1 MPRTASCLRHALAVP
16 VLFYRFQIYPEL
28 PAALLLLFAFRKL
41 VLDTL
46 PSSLGYVLSIL
57 PLLVLLAPA
66 ALTRQPCSCGSP
78 IASPDPRGSA
88 SSTSS
93 PFARA
98 GASSPPRPTAAR
110 TAAPWELTLECL
122 DGGAVERGHDLFRR
136 FLRRQSRSGR
146 LRRHRLP
153 RPRSGSG
160 KLGPNSPPPRS
171 SSRRGTPTRDR
182 DPRASP

>member
-78 IASPDPRGSA
+78 IASHGPAGERFLYVFTLRSRGSFVPA
-88 SSTSS
+88 ET
-93 PFARA
+93 
-98 GASSPPRPTAAR
+98 
-110 TAAPWELTLECL
+110 
-122 DGGAVERGHDLFRR
+122 DGGEDRR
-136 FLRRQSRSGR
+136 
-146 LRRHRLP
+146 P
-153 RPRSGSG
+153 
-160 KLGPNSPPPRS
+160 LGTYVRVP
-171 SSRRGTPTRDR
+171 
-182 DPRASP
+182 